1 MTSNMFVVSESS
13 SRSSRNVSEDM
24 YFVAEE
30 DLPVFPKENK
40 VLIWKTSTGQT
51 CLVNIFN
58 VLYAFDKDII
68 QFDFFISPANICK
81 VSEVVVSNGESILQ
95 YKGLLNTTTNSGYG
109 LRLLY
114 CTGIE
119 EIIFVFE
126 DGKCT
131 CGNKYSKHFFI
142 MLFIK

>member
-1 MTSNMFVVSESS
+1 MFVVSESS
-13 SRSSRNVSEDM
+13 SILSMSEDT
-24 YFVAEE
+24 YFVAEK
-30 DLPVFPKENK
+30 DLPVFPQENK
-40 VLIWKTSTGQT
+40 MLIWKTSTGQT

-81 VSEVVVSNGESILQ
+81 VSEVVVSNDESTLQ
-95 YKGLLNTTTNSGYG
+95 YKGLLNSTTNFGYG

-119 EIIFVFE
+119 EITFVFE
-126 DGKCT
+126 DGKST
-131 CGNKYSKHFFI
+131 SG
-142 MLFIK
+142 IKS